1 MSFVREKLPT
11 PHTSRPIG
19 VTSHTTP
26 LSIRRGAG
34 GEASPIEV
42 TTHTMP
48 LPAGDRLRR
57 DQLWKGGKTTSF
69 HSLHQFYQ
77 EIYPYFLRRKK
88 RTNRKFIGTQ
98 IANIGIKAN
107 CLLSPNQRK
116 SCRKVL
122 CKTQLI
128 TCEKTKPNPRFV
140 VDFTRKVYR
149 VEAIQLNV
157 KLTR

>member
-1 MSFVREKLPT
+1 MSFVREKPPT

-26 LSIRRGAG
+26 LSNRRGVG
-34 GEASPIEV
+34 GEASVNSVCRRPSVGSKRWWKSSVKSVWSVREKNV
-42 TTHTMP
+42 
-48 LPAGDRLRR
+48 LRER
-57 DQLWKGGKTTSF
+57 KTSF

-98 IANIGIKAN
+98 IANIGINAI

-122 CKTQLI
+122 CKT
-128 TCEKTKPNPRFV
+128 
-140 VDFTRKVYR
+140 
-149 VEAIQLNV
+149 
-157 KLTR
+157 